1 MLRIEQVTAKAL
13 ERVGNDKYLLT
24 VAVGKRSKELANG
37 AVALVHVESKKT
49 KFADIALQEIAE
61 GLITVSCEE

>member
-24 VAVGKRSKELANG
+24 AAVSKRSNELANG
-37 AVALVHVESKKT
+37 AQALIVVDSKKV
-49 KFADIALQEIAE
+49 KFTDIALQEIAE
-61 GLITVSCEE
+61 GLILVSCEN